1 MPRFAAN
8 ISFLFTEL
16 PFLDRVRAAAEA
28 GFGAVECHYPYD
40 TPAAE
45 LLAALTVADM
55 PMLGINTRNG
65 VGAAKDAGVA
75 AVPGR
80 EAEALAR
87 LCQAIDYAHR
97 IGGRAVHVTAGN
109 ARHDDPAARD
119 TFVHALRQASELAVG
134 LTILIEP
141 LNRRENPDYFL
152 RSTAQAADILGRV
165 GCGNVRLMFDIYH
178 AQINEGD
185 ILARI
190 ESLLPQIGHIQ
201 IAAVPS
207 RAEPDEGEIDYAQI
221 CAALDRM
228 GYAGWIGAEYRPR
241 GETEAG
247 LGWISRIGRTP

>member
-16 PFLDRVRAAAEA
+16 PFLDRIGAAAEA

-40 TPAAE
+40 APAAE
-45 LLAALTVADM
+45 LLAALTAAGI

-65 VGAAKDAGVA
+65 TGAAKDAGVA

-80 EAEALAR
+80 EAESLAR
-87 LCQAIDYAHR
+87 LRQAIDYAHR
-97 IGGRAVHVTAGN
+97 IDGRAVHLTAGN

-119 TFVHALRQASELAVG
+119 AFVHMLRAASDLAAG

-152 RSTAQAADILGRV
+152 RSTVQAADILGRA
-165 GCGNVRLMFDIYH
+165 GRDNVRLMFDIYH

-190 ESLLPQIGHIQ
+190 ETLLPQIGHIQ

-207 RAEPDEGEIDYAQI
+207 RAEPDEGEIDYAQV

-247 LGWISRIGRTP
+247 LGWISRIGREP